1 MNRTWLLT
9 LAVIFVGNA
18 SACWA
23 ADIPKI
29 SEGFL
34 KKPTHIATR
43 IWVKTQFVKCYNTI
57 FDQKRV
63 DFESY

>member
-29 SEGFL
+29 SDRHVFL
-34 KKPTHIATR
+34 RKEPCVASHDKFLPGT
-43 IWVKTQFVKCYNTI
+43 
-57 FDQKRV
+57 D
-63 DFESY
+63 